1 MKIKNLF
8 VLSAT
13 FLTVVFYSCKKDS
26 DEPANTDTS
35 VDKCATKNLVIGT
48 DLKDAAKCKND
59 GEIVVHASGSA
70 GFTYQINDDG
80 FKTDSIFSGLAG
92 GNYKITIKDADGC
105 TKEVTVAIADNGVKG
120 PLFTAVSDMM
130 SIKCNLACHSAGAN
144 SAPKGIFDTD
154 CGIVDRASLIKT
166 KAYDGT
172 MGNLNS
178 VEKKKILD
186 WVNAGGGFTD

>member
-1 MKIKNLF
+1 MKFKNLLL
-8 VLSAT
+8 LSAALT
-13 FLTVVFYSCKKDS
+13 TVVFYSCKKDS

-35 VDKCATKNLVIGT
+35 GDKCASKNLVIDT
-48 DLKDAAKCKND
+48 DLKDAAKCKDD
-59 GEIVVHASGSA
+59 GEIVVHASGST

-80 FKTDSIFSGLAG
+80 FKSDSIFSGLAG

-105 TKEVTVAIADNGVKG
+105 TKEATVTIADNGVKG

-130 SIKCNLACHSAGAN
+130 STKCNLACHSTGAN

-166 KAYDGT
+166 KAVDGT
-172 MGNLNS
+172 MGSLNTTD
-178 VEKKKILD
+178 KKKITD
-186 WVNAGGGFTD
+186 WIAAGGGFTD